1 MANHTGKGT
10 FKKGRSGNPGG
21 RPKVIRAVQELA
33 RENTVEAMET
43 LIAICNDKKV
53 SPNARVAA
61 ANAILDRGWGKAPAT
76 VNVNGPR
83 RAVDMSDEE
92 LLAIIQGDE
101 QVEIIH

>member
-1 MANHTGKGT
+1 M
-10 FKKGRSGNPGG
+10 
-21 RPKVIRAVQELA
+21 QELA

-43 LIAICNDKKV
+43 LVSICSNKKT
-53 SPNARVAA
+53 SASARVAA

-92 LLAIIQGDE
+92 LLAIIQGDQ